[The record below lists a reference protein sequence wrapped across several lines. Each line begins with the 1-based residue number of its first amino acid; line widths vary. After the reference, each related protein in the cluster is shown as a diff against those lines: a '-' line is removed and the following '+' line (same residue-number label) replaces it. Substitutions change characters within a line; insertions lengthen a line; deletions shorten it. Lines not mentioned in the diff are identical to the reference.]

1 MISDLL
7 KLSSIRRQEKQASFE
22 CLVYEH
28 SLDVIVGCESHL
40 DSTYTSSEVFPPGYS
55 VIHRD
60 RSLGGGGV
68 FLYFREALP
77 VVEQRSLSSDAEAV

>member
-1 MISDLL
+1 MH
-7 KLSSIRRQEKQASFE
+7 
-22 CLVYEH
+22 EH

-40 DSTYTSSEVFPPGYS
+40 DSTYTSSEIFPPGYT
-55 VIHRD
+55 VIRRD

-68 FLYFREALP
+68 FLYFCEALP